1 MATLTM
7 ALLTMATLP
16 KALLTM
22 AGAAR
27 AQRAMGGSGA
37 APPLR
42 VHTPL
47 DLPGKLVSSQ

>member
-7 ALLTMATLP
+7 
-16 KALLTM
+16 ALLTM

-42 VHTPL
+42 VHSPL
-47 DLPGKLVSSQ
+47 DLPGTYVSE